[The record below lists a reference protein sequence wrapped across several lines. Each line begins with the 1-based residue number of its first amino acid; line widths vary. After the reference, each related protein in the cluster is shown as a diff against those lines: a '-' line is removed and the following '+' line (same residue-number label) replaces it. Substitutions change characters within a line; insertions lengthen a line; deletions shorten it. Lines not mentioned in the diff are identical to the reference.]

1 MPPSTVPMSARA
13 DELLA
18 EADLLDIDG
27 ADESVADPMWRKR
40 MNQQAW
46 HRTRGRPNWPSGS
59 SPSK

>member
-1 MPPSTVPMSARA
+1 MSARA